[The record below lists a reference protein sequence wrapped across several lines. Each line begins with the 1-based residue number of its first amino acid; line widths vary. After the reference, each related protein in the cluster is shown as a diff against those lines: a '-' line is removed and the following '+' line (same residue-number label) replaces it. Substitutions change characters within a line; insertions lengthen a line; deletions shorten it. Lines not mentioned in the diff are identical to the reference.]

1 MQPATTQKI
10 SHVIINTGRY
20 PGVFGY
26 RARVKHMANVL
37 VIAKQPASGMKDPYG
52 SMANFFRV
60 ELLKKR
66 LEKK

>member
-1 MQPATTQKI
+1 M
-10 SHVIINTGRY
+10 
-20 PGVFGY
+20 FGY
-26 RARVKHMANVL
+26 LARVKHMANVL

>member
-1 MQPATTQKI
+1 MPWVTDK
-10 SHVIINTGRY
+10 R
-20 PGVFGY
+20 GVFGY
-26 RARVKHMANVL
+26 LARVKHMANVL
-37 VIAKQPASGMKDPYG
+37 VIAKQPASGTNVPYG

>member
-1 MQPATTQKI
+1 MPWVTDK
-10 SHVIINTGRY
+10 R
-20 PGVFGY
+20 GVFGY
-26 RARVKHMANVL
+26 RAHVKH
-37 VIAKQPASGMKDPYG
+37 IAKQPASGTKDPYG

>member
-1 MQPATTQKI
+1 M
-10 SHVIINTGRY
+10 
-20 PGVFGY
+20 FGY

-52 SMANFFRV
+52 GMANFFRV